1 MNVEETNNEN
11 FQNLHPAAPLE
22 PVNTGL
28 PTGASHTTTTT
39 TQPTPP
45 KPTDKKK
52 PTVKQFEDDKTP
64 HDKILST
71 ALDQEPASYKLSDFM
86 SCPSFEKYSRHLTRV
101 QDIVSKLGVK
111 VRVPKIDRSFVPYVE
126 VVSYD
131 SLTPNFGPN
140 YSYTTTTGQ
149 PNPLA
154 AVNFADPTYNGPKA
168 ASVDNNEQDPDA
180 WAAAFRNCTLAQSNR
195 NLEVKW
201 SSDVTQ
207 VLLTAISTNRW
218 DWLKNG
224 TRQNRAAAQATVT
237 DITSLFSKDLDVAHG
252 TIDTSL
258 VAHWMYNYYV
268 PDPDVALHP
277 ELVIININDLA
288 TFLNT
293 SNTSIIS
300 NKATLLNLSTSAA
313 NYSVLADNVLEKM
326 IVLNPENNVI
336 VNIGAPVVNNAA
348 YHGCPCRTLRCDQLV
363 KPIDQDVAGVL
374 DRTLDEQTLEFSMFL
389 NLFHLPRGLGPV
401 NGVTLTVYRADFQDA
416 IIRYHSRPEPA
427 LGVLDNST
435 LHFDQVVWTYRVLKT
450 MLAQLA
456 LKQYSAQTG
465 VNIVNTAGR
474 VLDDVLFA
482 SQYCGMFTANYP
494 LLDPN
499 YGTYDIN
506 PVWIPFEFFNNNAQM
521 GWSLTLDATNTT
533 FGQRSSFAN
542 YKWPRSMIIDDA
554 AIHYININDPYQA
567 PDIQVNRNNFTN
579 CLPLT
584 MRYWRSNNH
593 ISSIPPAR
601 YSHNKLLRVANTA
614 WDETTY
620 DNQVT
625 EELTF

>member
-1 MNVEETNNEN
+1 MNAEETNNEN
-11 FQNLHPAAPLE
+11 FQNMHPAAPLE

-28 PTGASHTTTTT
+28 PTGASLTTTTT
-39 TQPTPP
+39 TQSSQP
-45 KPTDKKK
+45 KSTDKKK
-52 PTVKQFEDDKTP
+52 PNVKQFEDDKTP
-64 HDKILST
+64 QDKLLST
-71 ALDQEPASYKLSDFM
+71 ALDQEPASYKLYDFM
-86 SCPSFEKYSRHLTRV
+86 SRPGFEKYSRHLTRV

-111 VRVPKIDRSFVPYVE
+111 LRVPKIDRSFVPYVE
-126 VVSYD
+126 VVAYD
-131 SLTPNFGPN
+131 SLKPNFGVN
-140 YSYTTTTGQ
+140 YSYTATTAQ

-154 AVNFADPTYNGPKA
+154 AANFADPTYNGPKA
-168 ASVDNNEQDPDA
+168 ANVNNDEQDPNA
-180 WAAAFRNCTLAQSNR
+180 WAAAYRNLRIAESNR

-237 DITSLFSKDLDVAHG
+237 DVTSLFTKDLDVAHG

-258 VAHWMYNYYV
+258 IAHWMYNFYS
-268 PDPDVALHP
+268 PDPDVAARP
-277 ELVIININDLA
+277 QITVININDLA
-288 TFLNT
+288 TFYNT

-300 NKATLLNLSTSAA
+300 NKATLLNLSTTSA
-313 NYSVLADNVLEKM
+313 NYTALADNIIAKM
-326 IVLNPENNVI
+326 IVLSPENNVI
-336 VNIGAPVVNNAA
+336 VNIGAPVANNAA
-348 YHGCPCRTLRCDQLV
+348 YYGCPCRVIRCDELT
-363 KPIDQDVAGVL
+363 KPIDHDVAVVL
-374 DRTLDEQTLEFSMFL
+374 DQTLDEQTIEFSFFL
-389 NLFHLPRGLGPV
+389 NLFYLPRGLIFA
-401 NGVTLTVYRADFQDA
+401 NGVTLTTYRADFQDA
-416 IIRYHSRPEPA
+416 LVRYHSRPEPS
-427 LGVLDNST
+427 LGIFDNST
-435 LHFDQVVWTYRVLKT
+435 LPLDKVVWTYRVLKT
-450 MLAQLA
+450 MLIQLA

-465 VNIVNTAGR
+465 VNVVDTAGR
-474 VLDDVLFA
+474 VLDDVLFNN
-482 SQYCGMFTANYP
+482 QYLGMFAAFDP
-494 LLDPN
+494 LVEVN
-499 YGTYDIN
+499 HGTMDLN
-506 PVWIPFEFFNNNAQM
+506 PVWIPYEFYNNNAQI

-533 FGQRSSFAN
+533 YGQRLAFAN
-542 YKWPRSMIIDDA
+542 YKWPRSMVVDDDA
-554 AIHYININDPYQA
+554 IQYQNINDPFEA
-567 PDIQVNRNNFTN
+567 PDILVNRNNFTN